1 MKARKRRR
9 VQAVKTIEVDSMP
22 IVKFAHVHSAESY
35 SHSFIG
41 ENDRMEVSIISEGSL
56 WLGYGG
62 EEYEAKKGDVLCM
75 PYSPIRMYVRTDAFH
90 EHRTVLASFK
100 RTELNNIN
108 GLYLPLIT
116 PASLG
121 TEAAQS
127 IIEQLIKNPLLFK
140 DSPTRGASMFLDLLC
155 EIDRC
160 NKAEKKTAAPSDVLY
175 VKRAKK
181 YVQSNIRRPI
191 TQREVAEHLSIT
203 PEYLCAVFKKNEGI
217 TFKRYVNTEKLEAIR
232 LLMRTE
238 HMRLCD
244 ASAAFGYSDPNYVS
258 RLFKK
263 YYEYNITE
271 IKKRQI

>member
-1 MKARKRRR
+1 MLE
-9 VQAVKTIEVDSMP
+9 T
-22 IVKFAHVHSAESY
+22 
-35 SHSFIG
+35 
-41 ENDRMEVSIISEGSL
+41 
-56 WLGYGG
+56 
-62 EEYEAKKGDVLCM
+62 
-75 PYSPIRMYVRTDAFH
+75 
-90 EHRTVLASFK
+90 TVG
-100 RTELNNIN
+100 
-108 GLYLPLIT
+108 GLYLPLVT
-116 PASLG
+116 RASQSLRHA
-121 TEAAQS
+121 ES
-127 IIEQLIKNPLLFK
+127 IIELFIRDPLTYQ
-140 DSPTRGASMFLDLLC
+140 DSPTRGAAKFLELLC

-271 IKKRQI
+271 IKKRRI